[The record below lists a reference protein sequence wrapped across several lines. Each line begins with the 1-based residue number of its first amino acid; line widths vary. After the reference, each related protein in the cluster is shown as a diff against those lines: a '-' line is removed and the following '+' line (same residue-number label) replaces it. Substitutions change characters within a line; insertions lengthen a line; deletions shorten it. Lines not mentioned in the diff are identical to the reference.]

1 MCNLKKYTDIYPD
14 GRIVRHFEHDLCSR
28 SRHGKPCA
36 RVQTFNYP
44 DATPDPEPTNPRIA
58 YEHFP
63 PTPPR
68 SSRSPSTSD
77 SDRSRRSNAY
87 YVSDTKA
94 IDVNHKSSSPR
105 REKAET
111 AYVESRRL
119 SRSPPQ
125 HSSPRREKAEH
136 VTFADS
142 KPSSRSS
149 PQRYHESGRR
159 PPSPSEDD
167 FDVYESS
174 HRVHIVGKGR
184 DEERKG
190 DRSADRSSERISDR
204 GSDRNSDR
212 NSDRGSDRNSDR
224 HSDRYSDRHSER
236 SSERGS
242 ERGSERDSER
252 HSTSSSRPVKRV
264 TIVEDPSHK
273 KHRREGSKASSRD
286 TSDKDEDRD
295 RDSSNTSKVRY
306 YTPGESLQHR
316 IDRQNEEIANRP
328 AAVTVAAPAAR
339 ANHHQQRQ
347 PKHEPPQVQPQQKQ
361 QNVKYRRGSVQVND
375 VMTLASTIQ
384 DLQLSRIEAIEKARE
399 KERRRQEREIREETR
414 GMQERLK
421 ERLQRRNTVDAS
433 SGALLAPRHGRQDKS
448 IYL

>member
-14 GRIVRHFEHDLCSR
+14 GRIVHHFEHELCSR
-28 SRHGKPCA
+28 SRHGKPCD

-44 DATPDPEPTNPRIA
+44 DVTPDPEPTNPRIT

-68 SSRSPSTSD
+68 SSRSPSISD

-87 YVSDTKA
+87 YVSDSKA
-94 IDVNHKSSSPR
+94 IDVNHKPSSPR

-142 KPSSRSS
+142 KPLSRSL

-174 HRVHIVGKGR
+174 HRMNIVGKGR

-190 DRSADRSSERISDR
+190 DRSADRSSERDSDR
-204 GSDRNSDR
+204 GSE
-212 NSDRGSDRNSDR
+212 RNSDR
-224 HSDRYSDRHSER
+224 HSDHYSDRHSDRHSER

-242 ERGSERDSER
+242 EHDSEH
-252 HSTSSSRPVKRV
+252 HSTSSTRPVKRV

-273 KHRREGSKASSRD
+273 KHRREGSKTSSRD
-286 TSDKDEDRD
+286 NNDKDED

-375 VMTLASTIQ
+375 VMTLASTMQ
-384 DLQLSRIEAIEKARE
+384 DLQLTRIEAMEKARE

-414 GMQERLK
+414 GMQQRLK
-421 ERLQRRNTVDAS
+421 ERLQRRNTLDAS
-433 SGALLAPRHGRQDKS
+433 PGALVAPRRGRQDKS

>member
-14 GRIVRHFEHDLCSR
+14 GRVIRHFEHELCSR
-28 SRHGKPCA
+28 SRHGKPCD

-44 DATPDPEPTNPRIA
+44 NATLHPEPSNPRIT
-58 YEHFP
+58 YDHFP

-77 SDRSRRSNAY
+77 SERSRRSNAY
-87 YVSDTKA
+87 FVSDTKV
-94 IDVNHKSSSPR
+94 IDANAKPLSPR
-105 REKAET
+105 RERAET
-111 AYVESRRL
+111 AYIESRPL

-136 VTFADS
+136 VTFVDS
-142 KPSSRSS
+142 KPLSRSP
-149 PQRYHESGRR
+149 PQRYHESSRR

-167 FDVYESS
+167 FDLYESS
-174 HRVHIVGKGR
+174 HRVRIVEKGR
-184 DEERKG
+184 DQERKG
-190 DRSADRSSERISDR
+190 DRSTERSSERSSDR
-204 GSDRNSDR
+204 GSERNSDLH
-212 NSDRGSDRNSDR
+212 SDRNSDR
-224 HSDRYSDRHSER
+224 HSER
-236 SSERGS
+236 SS

-252 HSTSSSRPVKRV
+252 HSTSSTRPVKRV

-273 KHRREGSKASSRD
+273 KHRREGSRTSSRD
-286 TSDKDEDRD
+286 ASDED
-295 RDSSNTSKVRY
+295 RDSSNISKVRY
-306 YTPGESLQHR
+306 YTPGESVQHR

-328 AAVTVAAPAAR
+328 AAVTVAAPAVR

-347 PKHEPPQVQPQQKQ
+347 QKQEPPQVQPQQKQ
-361 QNVKYRRGSVQVND
+361 QNTKYRRGSVQVSD
-375 VMTLASTIQ
+375 VMALASTMQ
-384 DLQLSRIEAIEKARE
+384 DMQLSRIDAIEKARE

-421 ERLQRRNTVDAS
+421 ERLQRRNTLAAS
-433 SGALLAPRHGRQDKS
+433 PGTLVAPRHSRQEKS

>member
-14 GRIVRHFEHDLCSR
+14 GRTIRHFEHELCSR
-28 SRHGKPCA
+28 SRHGKPCD

-44 DATPDPEPTNPRIA
+44 NATLDPEPSKPRIT

-77 SDRSRRSNAY
+77 SERSRRSNAY
-87 YVSDTKA
+87 YASDTKA
-94 IDVNHKSSSPR
+94 IDVNHKPSSPR

-111 AYVESRRL
+111 AYIDSRPL

-136 VTFADS
+136 VTFVDS
-142 KPSSRSS
+142 KPLSRSS

-174 HRVHIVGKGR
+174 HRVRIVEKAR
-184 DEERKG
+184 DKERKS
-190 DRSADRSSERISDR
+190 DSSTERSIERISDR
-204 GSDRNSDR
+204 GSE
-212 NSDRGSDRNSDR
+212 RNSDR
-224 HSDRYSDRHSER
+224 HSDRHSER

-252 HSTSSSRPVKRV
+252 HSTSSTRPVKRV

-286 TSDKDEDRD
+286 SSDRDED

-306 YTPGESLQHR
+306 YTPGESVQHR

-328 AAVTVAAPAAR
+328 AAVTITAPAPR

-347 PKHEPPQVQPQQKQ
+347 PKQEPPQVQPQQ
-361 QNVKYRRGSVQVND
+361 NMKYRRGSVQVND
-375 VMTLASTIQ
+375 VMTLASTMQ
-384 DLQLSRIEAIEKARE
+384 DLQLSRIEAMEKARE

-421 ERLQRRNTVDAS
+421 ERLQRRNTVTAS
-433 SGALLAPRHGRQDKS
+433 PGALVAPRRSRQEKS